1 MFDSDYCSLLHP
13 KNHPLNHPVMVLVVH
28 ADDVSDF
35 VDDVP
40 QVVHTIAP
48 GLPHESASFMEDM
61 INTGWNGAHPIFK
74 NDVIQETSVKHW
86 QSIHAS

>member
-48 GLPHESASFMEDM
+48 AFPHESASFMEDM
-61 INTGWNGAHPIFK
+61 INHGMEWGPPYFQKWCHSGN
-74 NDVIQETSVKHW
+74 
-86 QSIHAS
+86 